1 MTPKKFV
8 PDTKLSSKLLI
19 FDSSNEIEIRPPWYR
34 YFSIFWYSGLCTQI
48 FYSWMRLD
56 KRWSESFF
64 KTFDYMPDTE
74 SILAT
79 TSKRYENFEYLIE
92 KTDCL
97 KIFFEI
103 SQNLEATWSDNKQ
116 QSTVK
121 FRAWVI
127 PNSAITVLK
136 KLHS

>member
-1 MTPKKFV
+1 
-8 PDTKLSSKLLI
+8 
-19 FDSSNEIEIRPPWYR
+19 
-34 YFSIFWYSGLCTQI
+34 
-48 FYSWMRLD
+48 
-56 KRWSESFF
+56 
-64 KTFDYMPDTE
+64 MPDAE

-92 KTDCL
+92 KTDYL

-121 FRAWVI
+121 FRA
-127 PNSAITVLK
+127 
-136 KLHS
+136 